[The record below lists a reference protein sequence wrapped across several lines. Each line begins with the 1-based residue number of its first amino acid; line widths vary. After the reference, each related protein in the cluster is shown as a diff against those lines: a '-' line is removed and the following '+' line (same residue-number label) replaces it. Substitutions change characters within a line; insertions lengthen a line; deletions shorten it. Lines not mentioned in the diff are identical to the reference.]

1 MNADSKK
8 EEKKVTTIEDKKVT
22 TIEDKKQTITIKHT
36 EGETKLDKPAK
47 KVAILGTPYFL
58 WLMRKSGK
66 KVN

>member
-1 MNADSKK
+1 MVVLLFAVECGQQK
-8 EEKKVTTIEDKKVT
+8 EEKKVT

>member
-1 MNADSKK
+1 M
-8 EEKKVTTIEDKKVT
+8 
-22 TIEDKKQTITIKHT
+22 IEDKKQTITIKHT